1 MITADPRI
9 AAAAAARM
17 LSRLSARFRNLAGT
31 RAAPACRTTAS
42 MDGVRRAIS
51 VTVPIEALSPLT

>member
-1 MITADPRI
+1 MITAGPRI
-9 AAAAAARM
+9 AAAAAART

-31 RAAPACRTTAS
+31 RAVLACRTTAF
-42 MDGVRRAIS
+42 MDGVRWAMS

>member
-1 MITADPRI
+1 MISAGPRI

-17 LSRLSARFRNLAGT
+17 LSRLSARLRNLAGT

-51 VTVPIEALSPLT
+51 ATVPIDALSPLT